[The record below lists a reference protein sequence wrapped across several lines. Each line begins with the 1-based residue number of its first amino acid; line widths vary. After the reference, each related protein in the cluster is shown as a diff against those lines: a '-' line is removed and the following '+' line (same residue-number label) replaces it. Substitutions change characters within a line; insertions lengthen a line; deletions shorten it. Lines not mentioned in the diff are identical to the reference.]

1 MFFCKKQHSKIL
13 HAKGLAVGLHPY
25 RSVIHEFKAG
35 AKISQPN
42 VSVHIQENVVWLDVS
57 AKERERENNVQFNIF
72 TNTALTKYKW
82 WISNIWK
89 TKHRAL
95 KDEVRTLSKTRA
107 S

>member
-57 AKERERENNVQFNIF
+57 AKEREREQRSIQYIY
-72 TNTALTKYKW
+72 KYS
-82 WISNIWK
+82 INQIQMV
-89 TKHRAL
+89 
-95 KDEVRTLSKTRA
+95 D
-107 S
+107 